1 MPEDAVRML
10 NETGCDAVMIGRTA
24 IGNPWIFSQ
33 TLSFLRGEPVVP
45 ADLSLRYRTIIRYLE
60 ASVNYFGEKNACFMM
75 RSRLGWFVKG
85 LPHSSRF
92 RESIKRVSSQD
103 EAKTLVTQ
111 YMNSIGLND

>member
-1 MPEDAVRML
+1 
-10 NETGCDAVMIGRTA
+10 
-24 IGNPWIFSQ
+24 
-33 TLSFLRGEPVVP
+33 
-45 ADLSLRYRTIIRYLE
+45 
-60 ASVNYFGEKNACFMM
+60 M